1 MRLSRIQTTLTA
13 MLAAMVFA
21 SSARAQPPSDAKP
34 SSDIKPA
41 SEARLEVAADWVE
54 ITIVTDEPHLSL
66 YAREPRKVTVGDD
79 MGDSWSFVCDAPC
92 GIRIDPRRTYRVMGE
107 GIVPSIHFNLAP
119 GAGRVAL
126 QVHPSRPGTRTF
138 GAVLAVTGVVAA
150 LGGTLMFVVDML
162 LNSVA
167 NGIASESTTAQ
178 GELSGSASTYG
189 NIGIGFLAAGGVLAA
204 TSLIFL
210 LSGET
215 GLTPAE
221 SQRPKTT
228 ANSGSGIRPIPFGF
242 AF

>member
-1 MRLSRIQTTLTA
+1 MFATTVL
-13 MLAAMVFA
+13 A
-21 SSARAQPPSDAKP
+21 SSARAQSQPDTTPLSDAKP
-34 SSDIKPA
+34 SSDVKPA
-41 SEARLEVAADWVE
+41 SDARPEIAADWVE
-54 ITIVTDEPHLSL
+54 ITIVTDEPHLGL

-92 GIRIDPRRTYRVMGE
+92 GVRVDPRRTYRVMGE

-119 GAGRVAL
+119 GAGHVAL
-126 QVHPSRPGTRTF
+126 QVHPSRPGTHTF

-150 LGGTLMFVVDML
+150 LGGTLMFLVDML

-167 NGIASESTTAQ
+167 NGISSESATGQ
-178 GELSGSASTYG
+178 SQLSGSASTYG
-189 NIGIGFLAAGGVLAA
+189 NIGIGFLAAGGVLVA

-215 GLTPAE
+215 GLTPADGP
-221 SQRPKTT
+221 RPKTSSST
-228 ANSGSGIRPIPFGF
+228 AGIHPIPLGF